1 MSQLTHWARQRFLS
15 HHQDAPENVTALLFV
30 GTRRRWQLTFPQRY
44 VKTTGIILAIA
55 AIWGGIS
62 VTIALS
68 LHNQNTAALAKI
80 QNIREQIF
88 KYEVEHEAL
97 FEKTYEKP
105 ETSPNIA
112 GGAQIPD
119 SAM

>member
-1 MSQLTHWARQRFLS
+1 MSKLAHWVRQRFLS

-30 GTRRRWQLTFPQRY
+30 GTRRRWQLTFPRTY
-44 VKTTGIILAIA
+44 VKTTVVILAIMA
-55 AIWGGIS
+55 VWGGIS
-62 VTIALS
+62 LTMALS
-68 LHNQNTAALAKI
+68 LHNHNATALAKI

-88 KYEVEHEAL
+88 KYEVEHEGL

-105 ETSPNIA
+105 EPGPNVA
-112 GGAQIPD
+112 GEPQIPD